1 MGLKTRFLGIAVL
14 LAFLW
19 GFAEGT
25 VFFIVPDVL
34 VSVAAIFS
42 LRLAMKCSLAAVSGA
57 LLAGICVYYGSLY
70 AHADTLAILHAVP
83 FIPEKMYIAVQGQ
96 YNAHGV
102 FAMFIGPLTGI
113 PYKLYAFLAP
123 PHADIATFLAVSIPA
138 RLMRFAAV
146 GLFWAGLSRLLRR
159 YRKWS
164 DGNLLFFHATGWT
177 AFYIFYWIQ
186 MTRYAAG
193 L

>member
-1 MGLKTRFLGIAVL
+1 MGLKTRFLAAAVV
-14 LAFLW
+14 LAFFW

-34 VSVAAIFS
+34 ISAAAIFS
-42 LRLAMKCSLAAVSGA
+42 LRLAMKCSLAAASGA

-70 AHADTLAILHAVP
+70 AHADTLAILRAVP
-83 FIPEKMYIAVQGQ
+83 FIPEKMHIIVQGQ
-96 YNAHGV
+96 YNAYGV
-102 FAMFIGPLTGI
+102 PAMFVGALTGI

-146 GLFWAGLSRLLRR
+146 GLFWAGLSHLLRR
-159 YRKWS
+159 FRKWS
-164 DGNLLFFHATGWT
+164 DGNLLFFHATGWS

>member
-1 MGLKTRFLGIAVL
+1 VGLKARFLDLAVL
-14 LAFLW
+14 LAFFW

-34 VSVAAIFS
+34 ISLAALFS
-42 LRLAMKCSLAAVSGA
+42 LRLAMKCSLAAVGGA

-70 AHADTLAILHAVP
+70 AHADTLAILRAVP
-83 FIPEKMYIAVQGQ
+83 FIPDKMRIIVQGQ
-96 YNAHGV
+96 YNEHGI
-102 FAMFIGPLTGI
+102 FAMFSGPLSGI

-123 PHADIATFLAVSIPA
+123 PHADITTFLAASIPA
-138 RLMRFAAV
+138 RLMRFVVV
-146 GLFWAGLSRLLRR
+146 GLFWAGLAHVLRR

-164 DGNLLFFHATGWT
+164 DGNLLFVHATGWI
-177 AFYIFYWIQ
+177 AFYIFYWVQ
-186 MTRYAAG
+186 VTRYAAG